1 MNVLTHRASH
11 ITFHASRFTP
21 FILLL
26 LICTMLPLESTAAV
40 NMTMLA
46 NTPQQEDDESITVRF
61 HLTIDGDPLQN
72 EPLTFSVSPDDGTAY
87 LALFTASTDANG
99 EAIVYL
105 AVS

>member
-1 MNVLTHRASH
+1 
-11 ITFHASRFTP
+11 
-21 FILLL
+21 
-26 LICTMLPLESTAAV
+26 
-40 NMTMLA
+40 MTMLA

-99 EAIVYL
+99 EAMFIL
-105 AVS
+105 QFRENASGHIQGHSAAQSFSHRRSPGLT